1 MLELIAGIL
10 LAAGAVY
17 FVLRPILRPELTGD
31 ENRET
36 GIVSEGEDPD
46 DDFSPRAVALRA
58 LKEIEFDRAT
68 GKLSDADYDVLKA
81 RYTTEALAALRADAG
96 ERGAGSGSITER
108 TAPRSPGPSGTPLG
122 LPSPVCPTHGPR
134 PESDAQFCSACGRR
148 LAAAPGYCARC
159 GTALEHDAHYCHSCG
174 ARVAA

>member
-17 FVLRPILRPELTGD
+17 FVLRPILRPEMTGIG
-31 ENRET
+31 NRES
-36 GIVSEGEDPD
+36 GNVSEGEDPD
-46 DDFSPRAVALRA
+46 DDFSSRAVALRA

-68 GKLSDADYDVLKA
+68 GKLSDADYDVLKTK
-81 RYTTEALAALRADAG
+81 YTAEALAALRAEQPGGGMRDGGSVAS
-96 ERGAGSGSITER
+96 GAASHPASRIPHP
-108 TAPRSPGPSGTPLG
+108 ACPS
-122 LPSPVCPTHGPR
+122 HGPR
-134 PESDAQFCSACGRR
+134 PESDAAFCSDCGRR
-148 LAAAPGYCARC
+148 LATAPGYCARC

>member
-17 FVLRPILRPELTGD
+17 FVLRPILRPEMTGIG
-31 ENRET
+31 NRES

-46 DDFSPRAVALRA
+46 DDFSSRAVALRA

-68 GKLSDADYDVLKA
+68 GKLSDADYDNLKTK
-81 RYTTEALAALRADAG
+81 YTTEALVALRLEQPGSEMRDAG
-96 ERGAGSGSITER
+96 GVASAAASHPASRI
-108 TAPRSPGPSGTPLG
+108 PH
-122 LPSPVCPTHGPR
+122 PVCPNHGPR
-134 PESDAQFCSACGRR
+134 PETDALFCSECGRR
-148 LAAAPGYCARC
+148 LATAPGYCARC
-159 GTALEHDAHYCHSCG
+159 GTGLEHDAHYCQSCG

>member
-1 MLELIAGIL
+1 LTGVLELAAGIL

-17 FVLRPILRPELTGD
+17 FVLQPILRPVPSGGGKGD
-31 ENRET
+31 A
-36 GIVSEGEDPD
+36 GSVDEGDDPD

-68 GKLSDADYDVLKA
+68 GKLSDADYDVLKT
-81 RYTTEALAALRADAG
+81 RYTSEALAALRADSSGGEMRDAG
-96 ERGAGSGSITER
+96 AVAS
-108 TAPRSPGPSGTPLG
+108 AVPSRPASRI
-122 LPSPVCPTHGPR
+122 PHPVCPSHGPR
-134 PESDAQFCSACGRR
+134 PEVDAQFCSECGRR
-148 LAAAPGYCARC
+148 LAIAPGYCARC